1 MQKSLNFSFMVNVIV
16 LFILIIE
23 NKRYLKL
30 LLNFYY
36 SKSLNIIYILIMLC
50 NFVAAIIYEK
60 NDEYLCMH

>member
-60 NDEYLCMH
+60 NDEYLCKH